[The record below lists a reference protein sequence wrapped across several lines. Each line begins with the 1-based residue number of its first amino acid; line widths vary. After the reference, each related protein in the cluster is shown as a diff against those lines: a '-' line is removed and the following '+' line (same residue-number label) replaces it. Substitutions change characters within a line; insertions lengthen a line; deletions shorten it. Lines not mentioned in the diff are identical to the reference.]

1 MTDETVERASLPPSQ
16 ATARQVPPSP
26 SDSTELVEVLRRD
39 EVARPTD
46 VPVQQLPALDDLA
59 IIQHGFTLRVPGL
72 DVRTDRTTALERIS
86 GYHQTVL
93 QRLGSRDLKVGQQI
107 HGNEVA
113 VVDRG
118 SPEKTAG
125 VDALITNDPGVVL
138 GIYVAD
144 CCAIYFVDPARAVIG
159 LAHSGRK
166 GTEQNIAGATLERM
180 VTGFGSNPED
190 LVVQLSPCIR
200 PPFYEVD
207 FAAQIVT
214 QLQVGGVRRI
224 YDCGENTGAD
234 LERFYSYRVEKGL
247 TGRMLAFLTLTE
259 GDRGLEPSAHHP
271 EI

>member
-1 MTDETVERASLPPSQ
+1 M
-16 ATARQVPPSP
+16 
-26 SDSTELVEVLRRD
+26 
-39 EVARPTD
+39 TD
-46 VPVQQLPALDDLA
+46 VPVQRFPALDDLT

-72 DVRTDRTTALERIS
+72 DVKTDREIALARIAS
-86 GYHQTVL
+86 HHQTVL
-93 QRLGSRDLKVGQQI
+93 QRLGPRALRVAQQT

-118 SPEKTAG
+118 SPEKTPG
-125 VDALITNDPGVVL
+125 VDSLITNDPEVVL

-144 CCAIYFVDPARAVIG
+144 CCAIYFVDPVRSVIAI
-159 LAHSGRK
+159 AHSGRK
-166 GTEQNIAGATLERM
+166 GTEQNIAGMTLERM
-180 VTGFGSNPED
+180 VTGFGSVPGD
-190 LVVQLSPCIR
+190 LVVQLSPCVR

-207 FAAQIVT
+207 FAAQIVA
-214 QLQVGGVRRI
+214 QLEAGGVRRI

-234 LERFYSYRVEKGL
+234 LERFYSYRMERGL